1 MILERIRN
9 KRIIVSELAPARG
22 LFYWDG
28 DAFVNLFER
37 AIEAVSPNWA
47 LKREDAKRKL
57 DFIRSATNSGYS
69 SYGASKTRQSML
81 SWRSDSKSPSEDITD
96 NLELLRER
104 SRDLYAGGAPMGRGA
119 IERVVLNSVGPG
131 LNLNC
136 RISGEYLGMSDDQ
149 AAEWER
155 LVEQE
160 FGLWAESKE
169 CDITRQM
176 NFYELQNLCFRS
188 VLINGDA
195 VVLMPVK
202 PLPGVIYDLRVALIE
217 GDRLCVPS
225 PKPQGKIIDGGVEL
239 DENGA
244 PVAYWITNRHPL
256 AEQSG
261 QPKLEYRSVPA
272 FGKKTGRRNV
282 LHVIPFERVGQHRG
296 VPFLAPV
303 IETFKQ
309 LGRYT
314 DAELMAAVVGG
325 MYAIFFEHDADE
337 IEEGEENYATNDG
350 TESKSTLPEGKDL
363 KDLLTGGIMDLPKGV
378 KPTSI
383 SPGHPNQAFDAFVT
397 SLTRQI
403 GSALGIPAELL
414 FLHFTSSYS
423 ASRGAL
429 LEAWKLFFYWRNW
442 LATNFCQPIYFEW
455 LCEAVLK
462 GRVQAP
468 GFFDDPM
475 RAYAYSWAEWNGP
488 TQGQLDP
495 LKEVNAAEARVRN
508 EFSTRQREA
517 MELTGGDWELN
528 HRQRAK
534 EERMRKE
541 AGLDEPAPAPKQAGR
556 EERDTNEDGLGDKK
570 DEE

>member
-1 MILERIRN
+1 
-9 KRIIVSELAPARG
+9 
-22 LFYWDG
+22 
-28 DAFVNLFER
+28 
-37 AIEAVSPNWA
+37 
-47 LKREDAKRKL
+47 
-57 DFIRSATNSGYS
+57 
-69 SYGASKTRQSML
+69 ML
-81 SWRSDSKSPSEDITD
+81 SWRSDSKSPTEDITE
-96 NLELLRER
+96 NLELMRER

-136 RISGEYLGMSDDQ
+136 RVAGEYLGMSEEQ
-149 AAEWER
+149 AAEWENH
-155 LVEQE
+155 VEQE
-160 FGLWAESKE
+160 FGMWAESKE

-188 VLINGDA
+188 VLVNGDA
-195 VVLMPVK
+195 LVLMPIN
-202 PLPGVIYDLRVALIE
+202 PIQGVPYDLRVALVE

-225 PKPQGKIIDGGVEL
+225 PRPQGKVIDGGVEL
-239 DENGA
+239 DDNGA
-244 PVAYWITNRHPL
+244 PVAYWVTNRHPL

-261 QPKLEYRSVPA
+261 QPRLEYHSVPA

-282 LHVIPFERVGQHRG
+282 LHIVPFERIGQHRG

-303 IETFKQ
+303 IDTLKQ
-309 LGRYT
+309 LARYT

-325 MYAIFFEHDADE
+325 MYAIFFEHDRDE
-337 IEEGEENYATNDG
+337 IDVGDEKYATNDG
-350 TESKSTLPEGKDL
+350 TESMGTLPEGESL
-363 KDLLTGGIMDLPKGV
+363 KELLYGGVMDLPSGV
-378 KPTSI
+378 KATSV
-383 SPGHPNQAFDAFVT
+383 SPGRPNQAFDAFVT

-403 GSALGIPAELL
+403 GAALGIPAELL

-495 LKEVNAAEARVRN
+495 LKEVKAAEARVKN
-508 EFSTRQREA
+508 GFSTRQRET

-528 HRQRAK
+528 HRQRVK

-541 AGLDEPAPAPKQAGR
+541 AGLDNPTSKQAEKEGP
-556 EERDTNEDGLGDKK
+556 DTNGDADGVGDKS
-570 DEE
+570 DE

>member
-1 MILERIRN
+1 
-9 KRIIVSELAPARG
+9 
-22 LFYWDG
+22 
-28 DAFVNLFER
+28 
-37 AIEAVSPNWA
+37 
-47 LKREDAKRKL
+47 
-57 DFIRSATNSGYS
+57 
-69 SYGASKTRQSML
+69 ML
-81 SWRSDSKSPSEDITD
+81 SWRSDSKSPSEDITE
-96 NLELLRER
+96 NLELMRER

-119 IERVVLNSVGPG
+119 IERVLLNSVGPG
-131 LNLNC
+131 LSLNC
-136 RISGEYLGMSDDQ
+136 RIAGEFLGMGDEQ
-149 AAEWER
+149 TAEWER
-155 LVEQE
+155 QVEQE

-169 CDITRQM
+169 CDITRQL

-188 VLINGDA
+188 VLVNGDA
-195 VVLMPVK
+195 VILMPVK
-202 PLPGVIYDLRVALIE
+202 PTPGVLYDLRVALVE

-244 PVAYWITNRHPL
+244 PVAYWIANRHPL

-261 QPKLEYRSVPA
+261 QPRLEYRSVPA

-282 LHVIPFERVGQHRG
+282 LHIVPFERIGQHRG

-303 IETFKQ
+303 IDSLKQ

-314 DAELMAAVVGG
+314 EAELMAAVVGG
-325 MYAIFFEHDADE
+325 MYAIFFEHDIAEDV
-337 IEEGEENYATNDG
+337 EEGEENLAINDG
-350 TESKSTLPEGKDL
+350 TQPGSGLPEGENL
-363 KDLLTGGIMDLPKGV
+363 KGLLQGGVMDLPRGV

-383 SPGHPNQAFDAFVT
+383 SPGHPTQTFDAFVT
-397 SLTRQI
+397 SMTRQI
-403 GSALGIPAELL
+403 GAALGIPAELL
-414 FLHFTSSYS
+414 FLHFTASYS

-462 GRVQAP
+462 GRIQAP

-495 LKEVNAAEARVRN
+495 LKEVDAAEARVRN
-508 EFSTRQREA
+508 GFSTRQRET

-528 HRQRAK
+528 HRQREK

-541 AGLDEPAPAPKQAGR
+541 AGLDEAAQKQTEKEEKKEKEEEDADGLDDKGNGR
-556 EERDTNEDGLGDKK
+556 ENGRE
-570 DEE
+570 